1 MCALILFF
9 GRLRAPRP
17 PPFAD
22 HWDQGFRSASRA
34 PCLQNCSVPVGWPWP
49 TPRRGKEGIN
59 RIAGRHQLDTVQLN
73 WTVTYGYGCNGR
85 TPVAVAVV
93 SLAVMCSYGP
103 DKLLGAFE

>member
-1 MCALILFF
+1 MSVCALILFF

-59 RIAGRHQLDTVQLN
+59 AQRTDQPKYSASTTSKTV
-73 WTVTYGYGCNGR
+73 
-85 TPVAVAVV
+85 
-93 SLAVMCSYGP
+93 
-103 DKLLGAFE
+103 